1 MEIRGRVIKA
11 AEMGQ
16 MRLNSF
22 NPNDAMKEVQEKI
35 DSANNQLKQERD
47 KATAEV
53 QALFDKATKD
63 GYQAGYDKGLQQGL
77 SEQEAAYNS
86 RLAEEIRQR
95 TDSALA
101 VIQKIGE
108 DLTSRPAEWV
118 KQWEPEAMELVCSIA
133 ARVARKLV
141 ASDERTI
148 ERTLSEVLG
157 MVARAPKITAHVH
170 PADLETLQMHPEGWQ
185 STVGK
190 LGTVEF
196 LPDPNLTRGGCRIE
210 TDHCSIDAG
219 IETQIDRLLNEI
231 ASSADLSSSPSPG
244 TPAP

>member
-1 MEIRGRVIKA
+1 MENRGRIIKA

-22 NPNDAMKEVQEKI
+22 NPNDAMREVQDKI
-35 DSANNQLKQERD
+35 ESANNQLKLERD

-53 QALFDKATKD
+53 QALYDKAMKE
-63 GYQAGYDKGLQQGL
+63 GFQAGYDKGLQQGL

-86 RLAEEIRQR
+86 RLTEEIRQR
-95 TDSALA
+95 TESIHA

-108 DLTSRPAEWV
+108 DLTARPAEWV
-118 KQWEPEAMELVCSIA
+118 KQWEHEAMELVCSIA

-170 PADLETLQMHPEGWQ
+170 PADLETLQMHPESWQ

-190 LGTVEF
+190 LGAVEF
-196 LPDPNLTRGGCRIE
+196 LSDPNLTRGGCRIE
-210 TDHCSIDAG
+210 TEHCSIDAS

-231 ASSADLSSSPSPG
+231 ASSADLSSSSSPEAS
-244 TPAP
+244 AP